1 MNPPPPSRASSP
13 EELRRYD
20 LLLAGFD
27 LLDQAIAVF
36 DATPKLVTW
45 NKAML
50 RLLDFPESLVR
61 VGTPF
66 EEFVRFNVQR
76 GEYSGGALNPAEV
89 ERLVTERMAAV
100 RAFQPHQAERTRP
113 NGQVLSIRGV
123 PIPNL
128 GFVTVWTDITEQRRY
143 EQLIESQNAELETR
157 VQGRTAELEAAKTRL
172 DNVAGQLAR
181 SEQRLRRI
189 LDTIPA
195 MVAYVDAGQRYRFA
209 NRGYADWFGLDQQRI
224 AGRSILEVVGP
235 DAYAQVQPHLEQAY
249 GGEQAAVEAQR
260 VPVGA
265 HGLSGSPSSA
275 GRGWC
280 RGPLR

>member
-1 MNPPPPSRASSP
+1 MTSRIAPLPPAGKPGSP

-45 NKAML
+45 NTALL
-50 RLLDFPESLVR
+50 RLLDFPESMVR

-66 EEFVRFNVQR
+66 EEFVRFNVRR
-76 GEYSGGALNPAEV
+76 GEYGAGGLSDAEV
-89 ERLVTERMAAV
+89 ERRVAERMAAV

-128 GFVTVWTDITEQRRY
+128 GFVTLWTDITEQRRY

-157 VQGRTAELEAAKTRL
+157 VHARTAELEAATSRIDK
-172 DNVAGQLAR
+172 VAAQLAR
-181 SEQRLRRI
+181 SEERLR
-189 LDTIPA
+189 P
-195 MVAYVDAGQRYRFA
+195 
-209 NRGYADWFGLDQQRI
+209 
-224 AGRSILEVVGP
+224 
-235 DAYAQVQPHLEQAY
+235 
-249 GGEQAAVEAQR
+249 
-260 VPVGA
+260 
-265 HGLSGSPSSA
+265 
-275 GRGWC
+275 
-280 RGPLR
+280 

>member
-1 MNPPPPSRASSP
+1 MTPAAPRAGTP

-50 RLLDFPESLVR
+50 RLLDFPEDMVR

-66 EEFVRFNVQR
+66 EAFVRFNVKR
-76 GEYSGGALNPAEV
+76 GEYGGSARSDAEV
-89 ERLVTERMAAV
+89 ERLVAERMAAV
-100 RAFQPHQAERTRP
+100 RAFQPHNAERTRP

-157 VQGRTAELEAAKTRL
+157 VRGRTAELEAAKTRL
-172 DNVAGQLAR
+172 DNVAGQLTR
-181 SEQRLRRI
+181 SEQRLRRRCGVCTQQF
-189 LDTIPA
+189 LD
-195 MVAYVDAGQRYRFA
+195 D
-209 NRGYADWFGLDQQRI
+209 
-224 AGRSILEVVGP
+224 
-235 DAYAQVQPHLEQAY
+235 
-249 GGEQAAVEAQR
+249 QR
-260 VPVGA
+260 VAISFHDGASAADVHQSAAA
-265 HGLSGSPSSA
+265 HGAQIDLKIQQ
-275 GRGWC
+275 C
-280 RGPLR
+280 C

>member
-1 MNPPPPSRASSP
+1 MTPAAPRAGTP

-76 GEYSGGALNPAEV
+76 GEYSGGARNPTEV
-89 ERLVTERMAAV
+89 ERLVAERMAAV
-100 RAFQPHQAERTRP
+100 RAFQPHNAERTRP

-143 EQLIESQNAELETR
+143 ERLIERQNAELENR
-157 VQGRTAELEAAKTRL
+157 VR
-172 DNVAGQLAR
+172 
-181 SEQRLRRI
+181 
-189 LDTIPA
+189 
-195 MVAYVDAGQRYRFA
+195 
-209 NRGYADWFGLDQQRI
+209 
-224 AGRSILEVVGP
+224 
-235 DAYAQVQPHLEQAY
+235 
-249 GGEQAAVEAQR
+249 
-260 VPVGA
+260 A
-265 HGLSGSPSSA
+265 HYLHVMD
-275 GRGWC
+275 
-280 RGPLR
+280 